1 MLGHASAAMTR
12 DVHSGAFDEHLT
24 ALAEQMDAA
33 ARAAAEARVGAVW
46 AQPPTEQA
54 HESNRA
60 RQPGGP
66 RGDRTHNPR
75 IKSSWGQRSGPTA
88 RVQIPSSAASVDLGG
103 RHRTTM
109 DAPFWHTG
117 WHTGSPASAGGGRRA
132 GDTTEGRTSA
142 GPALL
147 LRRQT
152 VAVIPRRYR
161 STKPGLSAAWSRMT
175 RMPASRLSTPRP
187 PR

>member
-1 MLGHASAAMTR
+1 MLGHASAAMTL
-12 DVHSGAFDEHLT
+12 DVCSGAFDEDLT

-75 IKSSWGQRSGPTA
+75 IKRTNEL
-88 RVQIPSSAASVDLGG
+88 SAVL
-103 RHRTTM
+103 TWV
-109 DAPFWHTG
+109 DAPR
-117 WHTGSPASAGGGRRA
+117 GRA
-132 GDTTEGRTSA
+132 DEAQS
-142 GPALL
+142 
-147 LRRQT
+147 
-152 VAVIPRRYR
+152 VAVHGY
-161 STKPGLSAAWSRMT
+161 G
-175 RMPASRLSTPRP
+175 
-187 PR
+187 